1 MAQPN
6 TCMLN
11 RKVKNGLKTTIPYG
25 VDTQADCGVTKESVW
40 NRLVIVCAKAVCA
53 KAGSHR
59 KDYERIKLKTG

>member
-11 RKVKNGLKTTIPYG
+11 RKVKNGLRTTIPYG

-40 NRLVIVCAKAVCA
+40 NRLVIVLKLFVLRPV
-53 KAGSHR
+53 HT
-59 KDYERIKLKTG
+59 ERIMKGSS